1 MAAGSLDNIEKQL
14 VGKAEADQR
23 VKIQNWLHPEGIDVE
38 SNLKAALRVLRPPTG
53 QWFLKCREF
62 QAWLE
67 DDNAPLWLYGI
78 GTSFREILT

>member
-14 VGKAEADQR
+14 VIKAEADQR
-23 VKIQNWLHPEGIDVE
+23 VTIQNWLHPEGIDIE
-38 SNLKAALRVLRPPTG
+38 SNLKAALRVLCPQTG

-62 QAWLE
+62 QAWLD

-78 GTSFREILT
+78 GKSS

>member
-1 MAAGSLDNIEKQL
+1 
-14 VGKAEADQR
+14 
-23 VKIQNWLHPEGIDVE
+23 LHPEGVDVE
-38 SNLKAALRVLRPPTG
+38 SNLKAALKVLSSPTG

-78 GTSFREILT
+78 GISLKKFLA